1 MIHIP
6 GRLREILTQMAGRA
20 WCGVRSGARDVFL
33 SSLSLLHRKPELM
46 RDMHAKTRQT
56 LNPHVILSLPPRKL
70 APDSYVVFFFVFL
83 EMLLLFAPLHC
94 IVFFWRYVSVQYGF
108 QEVGAHAGFMSDA
121 RGVNVIWFLTPSTI
135 IAAVQLFRSDVAGR
149 KVSSFSVAHPC
160 GAGEKTKNQKKVHD
174 RCNHLSKVKIA
185 WVKWG
190 AELR

>member
-70 APDSYVVFFFVFL
+70 APDSYVVFFFCFFGNVVIIRAIALYCIFL
-83 EMLLLFAPLHC
+83 ALC
-94 IVFFWRYVSVQYGF
+94 IRTVRVPRSWSSCGVHVGRAWRQCHLVLDTIDDYRG
-108 QEVGAHAGFMSDA
+108 GAIISIRR
-121 RGVNVIWFLTPSTI
+121 RGT
-135 IAAVQLFRSDVAGR
+135 
-149 KVSSFSVAHPC
+149 
-160 GAGEKTKNQKKVHD
+160 
-174 RCNHLSKVKIA
+174 
-185 WVKWG
+185 
-190 AELR
+190 